1 MKPYKTFYT
10 RSASLVYLSV
20 CLSALGRFVF
30 HEGALSHNLKVAGA
44 VTLFAATMFLFLDR
58 RKGSNVC
65 ANAR

>member
-1 MKPYKTFYT
+1 MKTYKAFYT

-30 HEGALSHNLKVAGA
+30 HEGPLSHNLMLAGT
-44 VTLFAATMFLFLDR
+44 VSLFAGTIFLFLDR
-58 RKGSNVC
+58 RKVSNIC

>member
-1 MKPYKTFYT
+1 MKPYKAFYT

-30 HEGALSHNLKVAGA
+30 HESASSHNLRIAGA
-44 VTLFAATMFLFLDR
+44 VTLFAGTMFLFLDR
-58 RKGSNVC
+58 RKVSNVC